1 MMKTIKNNSGF
12 TLIELLVV
20 IAILMILM
28 SLILSGVFA
37 VKRFARAAAVRT
49 QMDQVETAWK
59 AYYDDYRAFP
69 NSPAITVM
77 DAAALDIL
85 RGTDTVLNPRAIQ
98 YLDID
103 IEPGEDLVDFWG
115 TIIHV
120 VLDTDN
126 NNRVTVPG
134 EVIRRRVATW
144 SYGPDGVWGSDKDD
158 DIITWSR

>member
-1 MMKTIKNNSGF
+1 MKNLKNKSGF

-28 SLILSGVFA
+28 SLILTGVFA
-37 VKRFARAAAVRT
+37 VKRYARIAAVRT

-59 AYYDDYRAFP
+59 AYFDDYRAFP
-69 NSPAITVM
+69 SSPTITVM
-77 DAAALDIL
+77 DVAALDIL
-85 RGTDTVLNPRAIQ
+85 RGTDSVLNPREIQ

-103 IEPGEDLVDFWG
+103 IDPTEDLVDFWG
-115 TIIHV
+115 TIIHIA
-120 VLDTDN
+120 LDTDN
-126 NNRVTVPG
+126 DNKVTVPG